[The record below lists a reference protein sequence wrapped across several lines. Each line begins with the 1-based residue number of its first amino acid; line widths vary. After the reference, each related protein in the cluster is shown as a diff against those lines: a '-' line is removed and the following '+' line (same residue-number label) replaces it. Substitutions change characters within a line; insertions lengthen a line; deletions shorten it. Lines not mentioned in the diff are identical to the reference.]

1 VVCSVGEVAQVKA
14 ASSGLVAVVP
24 GIRLPGGDVHD
35 QARVGS
41 PEEALASGADVL
53 VVGRAV
59 TAATDPETAAVTL
72 VSYMQS
78 VVA

>member
-1 VVCSVGEVAQVKA
+1 VVCSVREVAQVKA
-14 ASSGLVAVVP
+14 APSPLVTVVP

-41 PEEALASGADVL
+41 PEEALAAGADVL

-59 TAATDPETAAVTL
+59 TAANDPEAAAATFVTY
-72 VSYMQS
+72 VQS